1 MFRITFRDFSTGSR
15 ICTFKKERKEKEK
28 KEKGFLNPGLRADT
42 EIPCATQQDQA
53 PITSNH
59 LSMTISTVSLV

>member
-15 ICTFKKERKEKEK
+15 ICSFEKERKEK
-28 KEKGFLNPGLRADT
+28 KEKGFLNPELRADT

-59 LSMTISTVSLV
+59 LSMTLSTVSLV